1 MTENSNA
8 TPNAAQTAPSSTL
21 IEFPGVNR
29 NRPAWRKELSERF
42 REIQQRR
49 ARESATD
56 GEPAPRREAEEA
68 APERA
73 EAAAQTA
80 PAAPAARAGES
91 GKQPRLVPQPEP
103 QELNPIVQAALRRV
117 ERARRQTS
125 AQAGRAGHGRATAV
139 ARAVEEDLEPL
150 VADEPAGLVQPENSP
165 APVRQTQPA
174 ERPEAQARPETQP
187 PAQEAPRPSTLSVV
201 LPRQPEQSAAP
212 APAPKAP
219 EKVAAPT
226 KATEKAVAPAAEAS
240 KVINRA
246 EAPAA
251 AKAESSDKPKP
262 RHISGVIDDFWLER
276 HGSDALPKVEAPG
289 ASYDDR
295 APVLKRLSAAVVDL
309 LTVAVLSAPG
319 AAVIELTNGDW
330 SDARTLSSMGGIFAV
345 VMFLYHACSVA
356 LASRTLGMR
365 LFSLHAVDADTARVP
380 TTGQCVRRAFFY
392 IVSLA
397 AFGLGLLYALFDA
410 ERRTA
415 HDLLSGTVVVTE

>member
-8 TPNAAQTAPSSTL
+8 TPNAAQSAPSSTL

-49 ARESATD
+49 ARESGPDAEAAPPRGAD
-56 GEPAPRREAEEA
+56 EP

-73 EAAAQTA
+73 ESPAQTV
-80 PAAPAARAGES
+80 PAAKAGEPS
-91 GKQPRLVPQPEP
+91 KQPRLVPQPEP

-117 ERARRQTS
+117 ERARRQTT
-125 AQAGRAGHGRATAV
+125 APAGRAGHGRATAV
-139 ARAVEEDLEPL
+139 AHAVEEDLEPL
-150 VADEPAGLVQPENSP
+150 VGDEPAGLVQPEKVP
-165 APVRQTQPA
+165 APARQTQPS
-174 ERPEAQARPETQP
+174 ERPEPQARPEPQP
-187 PAQEAPRPSTLSVV
+187 EAPRPSTLSVV
-201 LPRQPEQSAAP
+201 IPRPPEQAAAPKAP

-219 EKVAAPT
+219 EKPAA
-226 KATEKAVAPAAEAS
+226 APAAEVS
-240 KVINRA
+240 KVLA
-246 EAPAA
+246 SPAPPQEAR
-251 AKAESSDKPKP
+251 AESSDKPKP

-295 APVLKRLSAAVVDL
+295 APVLRRLSAAVVDL
-309 LTVAVLSAPG
+309 LAVAVLSAPG
-319 AAVIELTNGDW
+319 AAIIELTNGDW
-330 SDARTLSSMGGIFAV
+330 ADARTLSSMGGIVAV
-345 VMFLYHACSVA
+345 VMFLYHTCSVA
-356 LASRTLGMR
+356 LAGRTAGMS
-365 LFSLHAVDADTARVP
+365 LFSLHAVDANTARVP

-397 AFGLGLLYALFDA
+397 AFGLGLLYALIDA